1 MGIFDFLKKK
11 EFNKISELEK
21 NINLLKEKNK
31 TLTHQ
36 VKITNET
43 IISNNESIS
52 KLNKL
57 LEKYNSIINIDK
69 VTIER
74 KEALKKLKESYS
86 KSKTLYDNL
95 EKQIKLYSNAIEPI
109 EFGVYEPI
117 FNYNHSDDYKL
128 KIKQNTEQQKQLF
141 KNNLA
146 ITSFEDHVF
155 FNFGYEGFHS
165 AYKKSIND
173 YKKIISIAFNS
184 ECDSYISKVRW
195 NNLHLYEQRITDLFY
210 RLNRLSSEFCYFLL
224 RQNNEIN
231 SKKYKDYNNFIED
244 YNKHK
249 ILISDELLRLKI
261 EELKLNQELF
271 VKIQNEKEEEK
282 RIREL
287 IREEEKAQKDYA
299 IAQIRISQSENRII
313 KEISTKKYELSKDSQ
328 NNLLKLKIEE
338 LEKELERLIE
348 EKKRAISMAQLTK
361 AGFVYI
367 ISNIGSFGEDVFKI
381 GLTRRLE
388 PRDRI
393 KELSN
398 ASVPF
403 QYDIHALIYS
413 EDAPKLEY
421 DLHKEFENYK
431 VNLVN
436 NRKEFFKIPI
446 DYLENKIID
455 FNLNCNFIKKTEAIQ
470 YNESLKLKNI
480 KKIEVNNRENTHFPN
495 NL

>member
-1 MGIFDFLKKK
+1 MGLFDFLKKK
-11 EFNKISELEK
+11 EFDE
-21 NINLLKEKNK
+21 
-31 TLTHQ
+31 
-36 VKITNET
+36 
-43 IISNNESIS
+43 IS
-52 KLNKL
+52 KLKNKITILNTQMFEQKNKNNTLSEKNEILSNQLKIANEAIMTNDENISRLNIL
-57 LEKYNSIINIDK
+57 LEKYAPIINIDEFIK
-69 VTIER
+69 ER
-74 KEALKKLKESYS
+74 EETLNDLKDSYS
-86 KSKTLYDNL
+86 KSKILYDTL
-95 EKQIKLYSNAIEPI
+95 EKQVKLYSEIVEPI

-155 FNFGYEGFHS
+155 YNFGYEGFHS

-224 RQNNEIN
+224 RQNYEIN
-231 SKKYKDYNNFIED
+231 SKKYKDFNNFIED
-244 YNKHK
+244 YSKHK

-261 EELKLNQELF
+261 EELKLKHELQL
-271 VKIQNEKEEEK
+271 KIHDEKEEEK

-393 KELSN
+393 RELSN

-403 QYDIHALIYS
+403 QYDVHTLIYS
-413 EDAPKLEY
+413 EDAPKLEK
-421 DLHKEFENYK
+421 DLHKEFEEYK

-436 NRKEFFKIPI
+436 NRKEFFKIPM
-446 DYLENKIID
+446 DFLESKIIE
-455 FNLNCNFIKKTEAIQ
+455 FNLNCNFIRKSEAIQ
-470 YNESLKLKNI
+470 YNESLKLKNS
-480 KKIEVNNRENTHFPN
+480 KKD
-495 NL
+495 